1 MVGFCAAKRVLV
13 EVEQQ
18 VLLEQQ
24 QVFVEV
30 EQQQEERRREF
41 ARCRLLRTT
50 AYGEQA
56 ELAKFAAKFAEQVRQ
71 SSSPRENPRCAAAI
85 PM

>member
-30 EQQQEERRREF
+30 EQQQ
-41 ARCRLLRTT
+41 
-50 AYGEQA
+50 
-56 ELAKFAAKFAEQVRQ
+56 
-71 SSSPRENPRCAAAI
+71 
-85 PM
+85 